1 MLTEKAAVKLV
12 LQELGASPNAL
23 RTTLVHNGE
32 IKMYLVHMGH
42 YDVKVTACDEATL
55 LMTIWRNGQS
65 ISTYYD
71 AETLKEDKTRT
82 QIELR
87 AVHAETVRNAI
98 LKHGVDWCKQ
108 VYDDWETLIQ
118 VELDEAMGLGLYPDP
133 SKDSDCT

>member
-23 RTTLVHNGE
+23 RATWAHNGE

-42 YDVKVTACDEATL
+42 YNVKVTACDEETL

-65 ISTYYD
+65 ISTYHN
-71 AETLKEDKTRT
+71 AQTLKEDKART

-98 LKHGVDWCKQ
+98 LEIGLEGCR
-108 VYDDWETLIQ
+108 ELIDAWRDFCR
-118 VELDEAMGLGLYPDP
+118 DEHAVNT
-133 SKDSDCT
+133 KNNNT